1 MCDVSIFIF
10 MWQNRNKI
18 ILYYRMSCLILGS
31 MKGLTQTQKAQY
43 TEAASTF
50 LRIQDI
56 NEAIKTKRQLGN
68 KSLAYY
74 TFANNKE
81 KTTYRLGQFVLSQ
94 NDPVG
99 ATNGYYNDILQN

>member
-1 MCDVSIFIF
+1 
-10 MWQNRNKI
+10 
-18 ILYYRMSCLILGS
+18 MSCLILGS
-31 MKGLTQTQKAQY
+31 MKGLTQTQKSQY

-56 NEAIKTKRQLGN
+56 NDTIRIKRQLGN

-94 NDPVG
+94 NDPDG
-99 ATNGYYNDILQN
+99 AANGYYDDVLQN